1 MSSPTH
7 PDPARPT
14 LASFWHDLPREGRL
28 LLSVVVF
35 EFIGT
40 GLVLPFHVVYLH
52 EVRGFALSDVGLLLA
67 LPPLIGFLVVG
78 PGGSAI
84 DRLGARRI
92 LVGALVLQTA
102 SNAALAFS
110 PAEWMAAGALML
122 SGAAFGVSWP
132 GFQAFI
138 AAVVPVELR
147 QRYFGVNFTL
157 LNLGIGIGG
166 IIGGAFVD
174 VDRLVTFQVI
184 YLGDAVSYLPALVLL
199 LGPLRLV
206 AGRPVHAGG
215 APPATL
221 SYREVMRRP
230 AVASLMLLSFVS
242 SYVGYSQLNAGMPAF
257 ARAVGEVSTQG
268 LGLAFAA
275 NTVVIVVLQ
284 LVVLQRIE
292 GRRRTRVI
300 AVMSLVWACSWVL
313 LGATGLVSG
322 TWGATLLVAGCA
334 SVFAFGETLLQPT
347 VPALVNELAPDHLRG
362 RYNALSSGSFQLAAI
377 IAPPVAGYLVGHGLG
392 GVYIGSLVVG
402 CLLCGAVA
410 VVRVEPQLS
419 PEVNGVR
426 AASADRTMVVE
437 QAPGAAPAD
446 PAARVETQRAASAD
460 RTMVVEQAPGAA
472 PADPTARVE
481 TQRAASAGVERVDVV
496 LPVPTV
502 KTQASALE

>member
-1 MSSPTH
+1 MSSTAPSDA
-7 PDPARPT
+7 PSDAPARPT
-14 LASFWHDLPREGRL
+14 LGSFWHDLPREGKL

-52 EVRGFALSDVGLLLA
+52 EVRGFALGDVGLLLG
-67 LPPLIGFLVVG
+67 LPPLVGLFVVG

-92 LVGALVLQTA
+92 LMGALVLQVL
-102 SNAALAFS
+102 SNVLLAFS
-110 PAEWMAAGALML
+110 SAEWMAAGALLL
-122 SGAAFGVSWP
+122 SGVAFGVSWP
-132 GFQAFI
+132 GFQTLI
-138 AAVVPVELR
+138 ATVVPTTLR

-166 IIGGAFVD
+166 IVGGALVD
-174 VDRLVTFQVI
+174 VDHLATFQTI
-184 YLGDAVSYLPALVLL
+184 YLGDAVSYLPALFLMLV
-199 LGPLRLV
+199 PLRHV
-206 AGRPVHAGG
+206 AGRPVHEDGM
-215 APPATL
+215 APAQV

-242 SYVGYSQLNAGMPAF
+242 SYVGYSQLNAGMPAY

-275 NTVVIVVLQ
+275 NTLVIVVLQ

-300 AVMSLVWACSWVL
+300 AVMSVVWAFSWVL

-322 TWGATLLVAGCA
+322 TWGATMLVAACA

-362 RYNALSSGSFQLAAI
+362 RYNALSSGSFQLAAV
-377 IAPPVAGYLVGHGLG
+377 IAPPVAGLLVGHGLG
-392 GVYIGSLVVG
+392 EVYIGSLVIG
-402 CLLCGAVA
+402 CLLCGALAVA
-410 VVRVEPQLS
+410 RVERQLT

-426 AASADRTMVVE
+426 SPTRVVE
-437 QAPGAAPAD
+437 D
-446 PAARVETQRAASAD
+446 
-460 RTMVVEQAPGAA
+460 
-472 PADPTARVE
+472 
-481 TQRAASAGVERVDVV
+481 
-496 LPVPTV
+496 
-502 KTQASALE
+502 ALD

>member
-1 MSSPTH
+1 MSSP
-7 PDPARPT
+7 DAPARPT
-14 LASFWHDLPREGRL
+14 LASFWHDLPREGKL

-52 EVRGFALSDVGLLLA
+52 EVRDFALGDVGLLLA
-67 LPPLIGFLVVG
+67 VPPLLGFLVVG

-92 LVGALVLQTA
+92 LLGAVGLQVV
-102 SNAALAFS
+102 SNVVLAFS
-110 PAEWMAAGALML
+110 SAEWMAAGALVL
-122 SGAAFGVSWP
+122 SGIGFGVSWP
-132 GFQAFI
+132 GFQTLI
-138 AAVVPVELR
+138 AAVVPTELR

-166 IIGGAFVD
+166 IVGGSFVD
-174 VDRLVTFQVI
+174 VDRLATFQVI
-184 YLGDAVSYLPALVLL
+184 YLGDAVSYLPAMFLMLV
-199 LGPLRLV
+199 PLRHV
-206 AGRPVHAGG
+206 AGRPTHDDD
-215 APPATL
+215 APPAKVGYL
-221 SYREVMRRP
+221 EVMRRP

-257 ARAVGEVSTQG
+257 ARAVGEISTRG

-275 NTVVIVVLQ
+275 NTLVIVVLQ

-300 AVMSLVWACSWVL
+300 AVMAVVWAFSWVL
-313 LGATGLVSG
+313 LGMTGLVSG
-322 TWGATLLVAGCA
+322 TWGATLLVAACA

-347 VPALVNELAPDHLRG
+347 IPALVNELAPDHLRG

-392 GVYIGSLVVG
+392 SVYIGSLVVG
-402 CLLCGAVA
+402 CLLCGALAVA
-410 VVRVEPQLS
+410 RVEPQLS

-426 AASADRTMVVE
+426 APALVVDD
-437 QAPGAAPAD
+437 AH
-446 PAARVETQRAASAD
+446 V
-460 RTMVVEQAPGAA
+460 
-472 PADPTARVE
+472 TA
-481 TQRAASAGVERVDVV
+481 
-496 LPVPTV
+496 PVPTT
-502 KTQASALE
+502 KTQASTID